1 MEKKDLKRSAFI
13 TFEGSEG
20 SGKSTQIRLLT
31 KYLIKRG
38 YPVVCLREPG
48 GTLIGEKIRKI
59 LLDPKNDQ
67 MAPITE
73 LLLYMASRAQI
84 VKEKISPYLKE
95 PKIIICDRFLDSTLA
110 YQGHGG
116 KVDIGLIKRL
126 AKFVCGEITP
136 DLTFFL
142 DIETKEGL
150 GRAGKKKDRIEE
162 KSVSYHQ
169 RVRKGYLGLA
179 REEPRRI
186 KVIRIKADKNSVQK
200 KIREII
206 ERWLSV
212 R

>member
-1 MEKKDLKRSAFI
+1 MEKKILKKSVFI

-31 KYLIKRG
+31 KHLIKRG

-67 MAPITE
+67 MVPITE
-73 LLLYMASRAQI
+73 LLLYMASRVQI
-84 VKEKISPYLKE
+84 VKEKILSYLRE

-110 YQGHGG
+110 YQGYGG
-116 KVDIGLIKRL
+116 MVDIGLIKRL
-126 AKFVCGEITP
+126 AKFVCGEIRP

-150 GRAGKKKDRIEE
+150 ERAGKKKDRIEE
-162 KSVSYHQ
+162 KSVSYHR

-179 REEPRRI
+179 KEEPGRI

-200 KIREII
+200 KIREIV